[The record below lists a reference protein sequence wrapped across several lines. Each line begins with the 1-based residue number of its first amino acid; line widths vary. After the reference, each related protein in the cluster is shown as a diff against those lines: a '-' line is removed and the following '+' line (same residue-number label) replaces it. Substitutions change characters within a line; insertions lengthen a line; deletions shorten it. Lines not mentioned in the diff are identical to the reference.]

1 MKNIMTSVAIILIFS
16 GYLFA
21 QHGSAL
27 FFDGI
32 DNYVDFGTAA
42 AFDIDSA
49 VTYEAWIRPD
59 SSQSGFILNKWVSG
73 FEDKLL
79 HYSSGRV
86 YFYLFNTFAQV
97 SLGTSSLIPL
107 HEFTHIAATY
117 DGSTAK
123 IYVNG
128 LLDTLKDVSS
138 GAKNNTG
145 ILYAGFNP
153 DRFDFVGPFMGII
166 DEVRIWN
173 IVLSAAEIQT
183 TMNQPLGGNE
193 EGLAG
198 CWDFDEGTGTTTA
211 DKTVNGNDGTIH
223 GAVWVNPLIN
233 INETDPV
240 QSFSIL
246 QNYPN
251 PFNPSTTITYN
262 LPFECSVE
270 ISVYNSIG
278 QKVKELING
287 SETAGE
293 HTISFNA
300 GNFATGIYIYQIKAE
315 SLNGNVDF
323 RTSKK
328 MMLLR

>member
-1 MKNIMTSVAIILIFS
+1 MKRIMTAVAIILLLS
-16 GYLFA
+16 GCLFA

-27 FFDGI
+27 FFNGV
-32 DNYVDFGTAA
+32 DNNVDFGNAA

-59 SSQSGFILNKWVSG
+59 SDQSGFILNKWVSG
-73 FEDKLL
+73 FEDKML

-86 YFYLFNTFAQV
+86 YFYLFNTFAQA

-117 DGSTAK
+117 NGINAK

-128 LLDTLKDVSS
+128 ILDTMKTVSS
-138 GAKNNTG
+138 GARNNSG

-153 DRFDFVGPFMGII
+153 DRFDFVAPFMGII

-173 IVLSAAEIQT
+173 IALSDSEIQT
-183 TMNQPLGGNE
+183 TMNQTLSGNE
-193 EGLAG
+193 PGLAG
-198 CWDFDEGTGTTTA
+198 CWDFDEGMGTTTA
-211 DKTVNGNDGTIH
+211 DKTVNGNDGTIN
-223 GAVWVNPLIN
+223 GATWVNPLKNIDEIN
-233 INETDPV
+233 PV
-240 QSFSIL
+240 PSFSIL

-262 LPFECSVE
+262 LPFEASVE
-270 ISVYNSIG
+270 ISVFNTIG

-287 SETAGE
+287 SEAAGE
-293 HTISFNA
+293 HTLIFNA
-300 GNFATGIYIYQIKAE
+300 GNLASGIYIYQITAE
-315 SLNGNVDF
+315 SFNGSADF